1 MLEGGD
7 HAAHRLMKQHLDD
20 PLQEARLEL
29 EIDKEVDA
37 AAARRLFEN
46 PVIVEI
52 AERPLGVFDID
63 AARRVERN
71 ARGEALAEHAEAN
84 DQIGDDQV
92 RAALAY
98 AGTDAPRQEFRIALN
113 IGDEREE
120 LLRRIGE
127 HPLLG
132 MSRHRG

>member
-7 HAAHRLMKQHLDD
+7 HAAYRLVKQHLDD
-20 PLQEARLEL
+20 ALQEARLEL

-71 ARGEALAEHAEAN
+71 ARGEALAEHAEAD

-98 AGTDAPRQEFRIALN
+98 AGTHTPRQEFGIALD